1 MYVDEYICEEK
12 QLTLLARI
20 GLTFRSNIDFMI
32 DKIENI
38 MDNIGMDGKQA
49 GRSEKHLFS

>member
-1 MYVDEYICEEK
+1 M
-12 QLTLLARI
+12 
-20 GLTFRSNIDFMI
+20 M

-49 GRSEKHLFS
+49 GRSEKHLFSQKFSSIDRTGDYAPRDLQGHLKGKNIWRR